1 VACQQVLAQALVL
14 LAARQALVLAS
25 SQVQEPVLVLVLV
38 QTEPIDR
45 VPRIEA
51 WRSKR

>member
-1 VACQQVLAQALVL
+1 VACQQVLALALVL

-25 SQVQEPVLVLVLV
+25 SQVQEPVLVLV
-38 QTEPIDR
+38 QTEPIDG